1 MAKAKG
7 LLASGYP
14 ANELLARCPR
24 ELLGAKAPRYLK
36 ATMRPQ
42 LTAPVLPAGGLPS
55 GTPRTRDR
63 LCRCTGPK
71 ATTHGVIARAHT
83 GSIARVF
90 ENSKAGALWPQNG
103 SSCARRARLP
113 STRPGFLGRDAGE
126 PARPRGFW
134 RARQQNAWG
143 SATLALIFATLC
155 LPAHS
160 SSASTLRRVRG
171 RGAGLRQDG
180 ALGAHVALAG
190 APPGCYTFGNT
201 SWGLARAA
209 GGTDGTGN
217 ERRV

>member
-42 LTAPVLPAGGLPS
+42 LTAHVLPAGGLPS

-83 GSIARVF
+83 RTIARVF
-90 ENSKAGALWPQNG
+90 ENSKAEAPWPRVIQRLTAL
-103 SSCARRARLP
+103 ARL
-113 STRPGFLGRDAGE
+113 
-126 PARPRGFW
+126 
-134 RARQQNAWG
+134 
-143 SATLALIFATLC
+143 
-155 LPAHS
+155 
-160 SSASTLRRVRG
+160 
-171 RGAGLRQDG
+171 
-180 ALGAHVALAG
+180 
-190 APPGCYTFGNT
+190 
-201 SWGLARAA
+201 AA
-209 GGTDGTGN
+209 
-217 ERRV
+217 